1 MKAGLPAILLGLCAI
16 AWVNAA
22 EIRIVP
28 DFAGAPLKVEELKH
42 VTDSGQTLEVS
53 RLDFLVTDFALRR
66 VDGSW
71 EPANENAAYCSLG
84 KGRLHVAEGKFEG
97 RYKAARFL
105 VGVNPETN
113 RADANQYSGT
123 HPLNPN
129 VNGLHWGWAGG
140 YVFAAIEGRW
150 QGRGERLHGYSFH
163 IARDENLIRVEL
175 PLQDEAVTDLA
186 IHLDVARVFTGI
198 RLDPQDCTTHSR
210 AGDPLAAKLRDNLRA
225 AFSIG
230 APAEVATEGAKK
242 APANLLIGPKSTPY
256 SFSFPAYFPKPS
268 LPLDN
273 PLTREG
279 VELGRRLFS
288 DVQLSGNGTQSCTSC
303 HQPERGFSDVTRVSR
318 GADGAFGTRNSMPL
332 ENLAWKTEFFWDG
345 RASTLRQQVLMPI
358 ENPVEMNARL
368 PDVVSRISNDKYQPA
383 FEAAFG
389 TPEVNAD
396 RIARALEQFVLT
408 LVAANSK
415 FDDVMRGKAEFTE
428 EEQRGFDLFHTEF
441 DPRREQFGADCFHC
455 HGGPLF
461 RNMEFANNGLDFETR
476 DWGRAETTG
485 RAADIGKFAV
495 PSLRN
500 IAKTA
505 PYMHD
510 GRFRDLEEVIG
521 FYDRGVRPARTLDPN
536 LAKHPPMGLHLPP
549 EDRRALVAFLR
560 TLSDK

>member
-1 MKAGLPAILLGLCAI
+1 MKAWLPAFLLGLSAT

-28 DFAGAPLKVEELKH
+28 EFAGAPLKVEELKH
-42 VTDSGQTLEVS
+42 VTDRGQTLEVS
-53 RLDFLVTDFALRR
+53 RLDFLVTDFALQR
-66 VDGSW
+66 VDGNW
-71 EPANENAAYCSLG
+71 ELANENAAFCSLG
-84 KGRLHVAEGKFEG
+84 KHRLHVAEGKFEG

-105 VGVNPETN
+105 VGVNAETN
-113 RADANQYSGT
+113 RGDASQYPGA

-150 QGRGERLHGYSFH
+150 LGRGDRVHGYSFH
-163 IARDENLIRVEL
+163 IARDENLVRVEL
-175 PLQDEAVTDLA
+175 PLQNEAVTDLT
-186 IHLDVARVFTGI
+186 IRFDIARVFAGI
-198 RLDPQDCTTHSR
+198 LLDPLESTTHSR
-210 AGDPLAAKLRDNLRA
+210 KGDPLAAKLKDNLRS

-230 APAEVATEGAKK
+230 ARPEVASEAAKK
-242 APANLLIGPKSTPY
+242 ELANVLIGPKATPY
-256 SFSFPAYFPKPS
+256 SFSYPAYFPKPA

-279 VELGRRLFS
+279 VELGRRLFNE
-288 DVQLSGNGTQSCTSC
+288 VQLSGNSTQSCATC
-303 HQPERGFSDVTRVSR
+303 HQPERGFTDATRVSR
-318 GADGAFGTRNSMPL
+318 GAEGAFGTRNSMPL

-345 RASTLRQQVLMPI
+345 RAATLRQQVLMPI
-358 ENPVEMNARL
+358 GNPVEMNARL
-368 PDVVSRISNDKYQPA
+368 PEVVSRISNQKYQPA

-461 RNMEFANNGLDFETR
+461 RNMEFANNGLDFESR
-476 DWGRAETTG
+476 DWGRAGTTG

-521 FYDRGVRPARTLDPN
+521 FYDRGVRQSRTLDPN
-536 LAKHPPMGLHLPP
+536 LAKHPPMGLRLPP
-549 EDRRALVAFLR
+549 EDRQALVAFLR
-560 TLSDK
+560 TLSDE